1 MVIKLK
7 DLSFL
12 KSEKIAHRGIFDNK
26 RIYENTISSYDR
38 ALKHKYIIHID
49 ALMLKDETIICF
61 HDLDAKR
68 LLHVEENVEN
78 MTYDELMYI
87 AKYQIPT
94 LEDALKAVDG
104 KVPLIIE
111 VRNKKKRH
119 LFEQKLS
126 EILDNYNGLF
136 AVQSFYLSV
145 LKWFYKNRKNYV
157 TGYLVCKKNSRKDY
171 FFKKYDYL
179 SINVLLY
186 SDSRIKRIRGNKMVI
201 GYKILNKKE
210 YQSTKLL
217 YDNFEFDDILEID
230 KSE

>member
-68 LLHVEENVEN
+68 LLHVEESVEN

>member
-68 LLHVEENVEN
+68 LLHVEESVEN

-217 YDNFEFDDILEID
+217 YDNFEFDNILEID